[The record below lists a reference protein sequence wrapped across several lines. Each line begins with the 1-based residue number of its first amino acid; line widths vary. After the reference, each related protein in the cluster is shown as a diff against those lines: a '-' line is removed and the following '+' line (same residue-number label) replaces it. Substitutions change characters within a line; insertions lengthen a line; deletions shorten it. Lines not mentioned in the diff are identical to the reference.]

1 VFRVMNKF
9 SRGRVGVFMRIM
21 GCLLIS
27 VLLVLGG
34 CGDLQY
40 VKTTPEAKQFHPKSI
55 GVLPVEV
62 GINTEA
68 KGVIDKVITDDL
80 MKRRWLER
88 VLPSS
93 AIQEALSKDEAL
105 GKAMNDYVSKLMTV
119 SFSDPDLSGKM
130 GSAFRV
136 DALLISNLDFW
147 EYTTHGE
154 NKVARVG
161 LGLTLVEASTGA
173 VIWSARHEIQEKY
186 RWWRPELV
194 KVANKIV
201 GQMIDRMPH

>member
-1 VFRVMNKF
+1 MFRGIIGF
-9 SRGRVGVFMRIM
+9 
-21 GCLLIS
+21 
-27 VLLVLGG
+27 LLVSSLLALGG
-34 CGDLQY
+34 CEDLHY
-40 VKTTPEAKQFHPKSI
+40 VKTTPEAKNFHPKAI

-62 GINTEA
+62 GINIEA
-68 KGVIDKVITDDL
+68 KGTIDKVIADNL
-80 MKRRWLER
+80 VKRKWFER

-93 AIQEALSKDEAL
+93 TIQEELSKDEEL
-105 GKAMNDYVSKLMTV
+105 GKAMADYLSKLMTV
-119 SFSDPDLSGKM
+119 NFSDPDLSRKM

-147 EYTTHGE
+147 EYTTLGE

-161 LGLTLVEASTGA
+161 LGLTLVEADSGT

-194 KVANKIV
+194 KVASKIV
-201 GQMIDRMPH
+201 DHMIDKMPH

>member
-1 VFRVMNKF
+1 M
-9 SRGRVGVFMRIM
+9 FMRIIGSLSAFALM
-21 GCLLIS
+21 
-27 VLLVLGG
+27 VLGG

-40 VKTTPEAKQFHPKSI
+40 VKTTPEAKHFHPKSI

-68 KGVIDKVITDDL
+68 KGVIDKVIADDL
-80 MKRRWLER
+80 MKRRWLEK
-88 VLPSS
+88 VLASP
-93 AIQEALSKDEAL
+93 AIQEELSKDEVL
-105 GKAMNDYVSKLMTV
+105 RKAMTDYVSKLMTV
-119 SFSDPDLSGKM
+119 SFSDPELSSRM

-136 DALLISNLDFW
+136 DALLVSDLDFW

-161 LGLTLVEASTGA
+161 LALTLVEAGTGA
-173 VIWSARHEIQEKY
+173 VIWSARHEVQEKY

-194 KVANKIV
+194 NVAKKIV
-201 GQMIDRMPH
+201 DQMIDRMPH